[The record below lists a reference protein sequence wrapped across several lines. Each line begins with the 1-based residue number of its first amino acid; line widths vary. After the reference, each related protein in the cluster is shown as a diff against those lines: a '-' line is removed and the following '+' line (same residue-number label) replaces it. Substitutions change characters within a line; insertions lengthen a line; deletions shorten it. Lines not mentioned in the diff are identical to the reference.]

1 MPSRTKMT
9 TISAVISSSET
20 ASTAITD
27 RAVKLMPRQTSRHT
41 SAHEISAIG
50 SQSAPVTIPV
60 WRRKA
65 CVNAAMPSTETGGN
79 TM

>member
-1 MPSRTKMT
+1 MSLG
-9 TISAVISSSET
+9 SVISSSET

-27 RAVKLMPRQTSRHT
+27 RAVKLMPRQTSSHT
-41 SAHEISAIG
+41 SAHETSAIG
-50 SQSAPVTIPV
+50 SPSAPVTIPV

-65 CVNAAMPSTETGGN
+65 CVNTAMPGTEIGGN